1 MLELYNN
8 ERKGKQKYLLKA
20 IINQNSQ
27 KKQQWPPN
35 HDTYLTDELFVRWRP
50 VERLW
55 EDVKIKRLYNIPVEV
70 RKQDI
75 WN

>member
-27 KKQQWPPN
+27 KKQWPPN